1 MLQKLLVS
9 NQKKDKKSFEKFL
22 CYLLVGVVGLSCVL
36 AILAVTLEVEPFS
49 KGMLVGMCVGFLIIS
64 GRIFWILK
72 HPKLLNEE
80 YIKTYDERN
89 QEITRMA
96 SSLTLVLATLIIVVL
111 LLLDAFAGI
120 VLDSRLLLTIVL
132 YALFLGF
139 ILIKTLLQSIL

>member
-9 NQKKDKKSFEKFL
+9 NQKKDKRSFEKFL
-22 CYLLVGVVGLSCVL
+22 CYLLVGAVGLSCVL
-36 AILAVTLEVEPFS
+36 AFLAVTLEVESFS
-49 KGMLVGMCVGFLIIS
+49 KGMLVGMGVGFLIIS

-96 SSLTLVLATLIIVVL
+96 SSLTLVLAILIIVVL

-120 VLDSRLLLTIVL
+120 ALDSRLLLTIML
-132 YALFLGF
+132 YALLLGF
-139 ILIKTLLQSIL
+139 VLIEALLQSIL

>member
-22 CYLLVGVVGLSCVL
+22 RYLLVGAVGLSCVL
-36 AILAVTLEVEPFS
+36 AILAVTLEVESFS
-49 KGMLVGMCVGFLIIS
+49 KGMLVGMGVGFLIIS

-89 QEITRMA
+89 QEIRK
-96 SSLTLVLATLIIVVL
+96 SLGWLV
-111 LLLDAFAGI
+111 
-120 VLDSRLLLTIVL
+120 R
-132 YALFLGF
+132 
-139 ILIKTLLQSIL
+139 